1 MQLQALTHKG
11 YPAWAPPLAATAVG
25 KQGWNIHQPDW
36 PMPCAVLRQGPLV
49 HNLGWLQRLVSAAG
63 AQLAPHG
70 KTTLSPELM
79 QAQLNA
85 GAWGITFANVAQL
98 ALGVAH
104 GVRCAIL
111 ANQVWLP
118 HDLNWLL
125 QLQSQHPDLRA
136 PFLLDSH
143 AQLDALEAVWRQHAA
158 GTTRRFDVLLE
169 LGLEGGRTGCR
180 DDAHALALAERIANS
195 PATQLVGVECYE
207 GLWAQGD
214 DAADRN
220 LVDGLMARVQT
231 VLKAC
236 DRADA
241 FQRTDAIL
249 ITAGGSAVFDLVL
262 AWLGKLSTPTGQ
274 ASNLTKPVVGVLRS
288 GCYITH
294 DHGAYQRLVHQVTHR
309 LSALPP
315 GHPMGH
321 AATGVCG
328 SGLQA
333 ALEVWCSVQSLPEPG
348 LAILNAGK
356 RDLSHDWGLPV
367 PLAVVPAGTRQ
378 THGLPAQAR
387 ITRLND
393 QHAYLEWD
401 TNSHPV
407 TPLAVGDQVGLGI
420 SHPCTTFDRW
430 RWMPVVDDHGGIVDA
445 ITTGF

>member
-1 MQLQALTHKG
+1 MLLQALTHKG
-11 YPAWAPPLAATAVG
+11 YPAWAAPLAASDVG
-25 KQGWNIHQPDW
+25 RQGWNIHQPDW
-36 PMPCAVLRQGPLV
+36 PLPCAVLRQGPLQ
-49 HNLGWLQRLVSAAG
+49 HNLGWLQRLVTAAG

-79 QAQLNA
+79 QGQLRA
-85 GAWGITFANVAQL
+85 GAWGMTFANVAQL
-98 ALGVAH
+98 ALGVAN
-104 GVRCAIL
+104 GVRRAIL

-118 HDLNWLL
+118 HDLQWLIS
-125 QLQSQHPDLRA
+125 LQSQHSDLLA

-143 AQLDALEAVWRQHAA
+143 AQLDALEAVWHQHPA
-158 GTTRRFDVLLE
+158 GIYRPFSVLLE
-169 LGLEGGRTGCR
+169 LGLPGGRTGCR
-180 DDAHALALAERIANS
+180 DDAHAVALAQRVALS

-207 GLWAQGD
+207 GLWTQGED
-214 DAADRN
+214 TADRN
-220 LVDGLMARVQT
+220 LVDGLMTRVQS

-236 DRADA
+236 DRIDA
-241 FQRTDAIL
+241 FDGTDTIWV
-249 ITAGGSAVFDLVL
+249 TAGGSAVFDLVL
-262 AWLGKLSTPTGQ
+262 AWLGKLTTPEGQTGPL
-274 ASNLTKPVVGVLRS
+274 SKPVVGVLRS

-294 DHGAYQRLVHQVTHR
+294 DHGAYQRLVHRVTHR
-309 LSALPP
+309 LSTLPP
-315 GHPMGH
+315 GNPMGL
-321 AATGVCG
+321 AATGLCH

-367 PLAVVPAGTRQ
+367 PLAWVPSGSRQ
-378 THGLPAQAR
+378 IHRLPAQAR

-401 TNSHPV
+401 ANSHPPH
-407 TPLAVGDQVGLGI
+407 PLAVGDQVALGI

-430 RWMPVVDDHGGIVDA
+430 RWMPIVNDQGAIVDA